1 MGKAYHRT
9 RAYAY
14 CCCSSISDSCAHSTL
29 SRPHARI
36 LNAALSAVEEPRSE
50 SRDRR
55 RSTHAPVQSGIF
67 QLSINRFAMA

>member
-1 MGKAYHRT
+1 M
-9 RAYAY
+9 RA
-14 CCCSSISDSCAHSTL
+14 STL

-50 SRDRR
+50 SRDRG